1 MNEPL
6 CPLCRCYLPIMEPIQ
21 REIIVN
27 CQMHLVAKYALL
39 SLYFNNSITA
49 VSFYSH
55 LDHIISSISSE
66 VAVWSLILISLNPI
80 SLRLNRFHK
89 LAFSCECQRSKV
101 WRVVAPSEGEL
112 VTKHVEIIPESIEIV
127 YELYIY
133 AMSNMQTDL
142 SYESGMISMTMSH
155 L

>member
-6 CPLCRCYLPIMEPIQ
+6 CPLCRCYLPILEPIP

-55 LDHIISSISSE
+55 LDHIISSISLE

-80 SLRLNRFHK
+80 SLQLNRFHK
-89 LAFSCECQRSKV
+89 LALSKT

-112 VTKHVEIIPESIEIV
+112 VTKHVEIIPESFEIV

-133 AMSNMQTDL
+133 EMSNMQTDL

>member
-55 LDHIISSISSE
+55 LDHIISSISSA
-66 VAVWSLILISLNPI
+66 VAVWSLILISLNPT

-89 LAFSCECQRSKV
+89 LALSKT

-112 VTKHVEIIPESIEIV
+112 VTKHVEIIPESFESVNIC
-127 YELYIY
+127 

>member
-39 SLYFNNSITA
+39 SLYFNKSITA

-55 LDHIISSISSE
+55 LDHIISSISSI

-89 LAFSCECQRSKV
+89 LALSKT

-112 VTKHVEIIPESIEIV
+112 VTKHVEIIPESFEIV